1 MEVGTA
7 LMNGS
12 WYVSFHGGEQHHD
25 WNNLHRFSP
34 DGKHLGGVLDRASLP
49 EHIKLRELR
58 GFSFGPDGD
67 LYVANAYKNLS
78 QILRFHGQ
86 LNAAGKHEF
95 RQVFVERHAANSG
108 LAHPFD
114 VEFGPDGNVFVPS
127 QDTSLVGR
135 YYGPHA
141 ADGQPGE
148 VMPFP
153 AALQPFPDGT
163 FHPGTFVPSHRHVP
177 TGLKEVRHAIFG
189 PEGHLFVADRTANRV
204 QRYDGDSGELIR
216 QYEAKHLETPIHLL
230 WLPEDGSLLVGS
242 RDRHSVLKLDPE
254 SGDAVELIAPKAGG
268 LASPAGLALG
278 PDGGLYVASRDARQV
293 LVFDPDTGK
302 PGKQPFLDHL
312 PDLPEFLQFVP
323 SPAT

>member
-1 MEVGTA
+1 MS
-7 LMNGS
+7 GS
-12 WYVSFHGGEQHHD
+12 WYVSFHGGDHHDD
-25 WNNLHRFSP
+25 WNNLHRFSRT
-34 DGKHLGGVLDRASLP
+34 GKHLGGALDRSSLP

-58 GFSFGPDGD
+58 GFRFGPDGD

-78 QILRFHGQ
+78 QILRFSGS
-86 LNAAGKHEF
+86 LNPAGKHEF
-95 RQVFVERHAANSG
+95 RQVFAERHATNPG

-141 ADGQPGE
+141 TDGKPGE
-148 VMPFP
+148 AMPYP

-163 FHPGTFVPSHRHVP
+163 FHPGTFVPSDRHVP

-189 PEGHLFVADRTANRV
+189 PGGHLYVADRTANRV
-204 QRYDGDSGELIR
+204 QRYASDTGELIR

-230 WLPEDGSLLVGS
+230 WLPDDDSLLVGS

-254 SGDAVELIAPKAGG
+254 SGEAVELIPPKSGG

-278 PDGGLYVASRDARQV
+278 PDGKLYVASRDARQV
-293 LVFDPDTGK
+293 LTFDPGTGRPDK
-302 PGKQPFLDHL
+302 EPFLDHL